1 MASPG
6 KAHRTGISLAELF
19 EMFPDE
25 DSARKWFEGNRW
37 PDGAQ
42 CVHCDSKNVH
52 AVASGKPMPWR
63 CIDCRKYFSV
73 RMNTVMA
80 QSKIPLRKWA
90 IAVYLFATSLKGVSS
105 MKLHRD
111 LNITQKS
118 AWFLAHR
125 IREAMSA
132 GDDGLLMG
140 GPVEADE
147 TYVGGKGK
155 NKHASQKKGNPGG
168 GTADKAPI
176 IGIKDRTTGRVVARA
191 GEVNL
196 GVVSGFIYDHVR
208 VGAKAFTDDS
218 LLYNDLNWIGY
229 DHKKV
234 VHTTGEYVK
243 GEAHTQGIESFWSML
258 KRAYV
263 GVFHYMS
270 PKHLQRYADEFAA
283 RASMR
288 EMDTEA
294 IMAELH
300 LGGVGKRL
308 TYARLIG

>member
-6 KAHRTGISLAELF
+6 KAHRAGISLTELF

-42 CVHCDSKNVH
+42 CVHCDSKNVY
-52 AVASGKPMPWR
+52 AVASGKPLPWR
-63 CIDCRKYFSV
+63 CIDCRGYFSV

-111 LNITQKS
+111 LKITQKS

-125 IREAMSA
+125 IREAMA
-132 GDDGLLMG
+132 DDDKLLMG

-147 TYVGGKGK
+147 TYVGGRAK
-155 NKHASQKKGNPGG
+155 NKHASQKKGKLTG

-176 IGIKDRTTGRVVARA
+176 IGIKDRTTGRVVAKA
-191 GEVNL
+191 GDVSL
-196 GVVSGFIYDHVR
+196 DATSGFIYDHVK

-218 LLYNDLNWIGY
+218 KFYNDLKWIGY
-229 DHKKV
+229 DHKRV

-288 EMDTEA
+288 DMDTEA
-294 IMAELH
+294 IMTELH

-308 TYARLIG
+308 TYARLIA